1 MTESRRDP
9 VNGGGNQTRSSSDF
23 TVFENTRNL
32 LLEDKSDPMGLE
44 TDSEQNQADSQS
56 VSKIENQLNE
66 AEALELDRLE
76 KKIEK
81 GLRGFWEVGQ
91 SLDQIRDKRLYR
103 QNYKTFEEYCLNRW
117 EFSRRSAY
125 RLIQGASVYENLR
138 RGSQTSEN
146 VTHGS
151 QNSEDATCGSQ
162 TSENVTRGSQNSEDA
177 TCGSQTSENVTRGSQ
192 IKILPTNERQVR
204 PLTTLSPDEQ
214 REVWAKAVS
223 TAPGGKV
230 TSGHVAQIVREYH
243 RENSGNKSRKSY
255 SFDKQK
261 QSTNDSQQSV
271 NRSCWNCMYCSRD
284 SVKDD
289 PQSFYCDRLGKL
301 SFVEKD
307 GNQRGAE
314 CEYWTYRFGES
325 SQVRKNVI
333 PLRETFNVNL
343 QLPAHL
349 QPLLQDAAKDSGLTV
364 MDWLTKLVE
373 EKLSHE
379 NENQDTDIDENF
391 VGTVV
396 SEVA

>member
-1 MTESRRDP
+1 VTHGSQ
-9 VNGGGNQTRSSSDF
+9 NS
-23 TVFENTRNL
+23 
-32 LLEDKSDPMGLE
+32 EDA
-44 TDSEQNQADSQS
+44 T
-56 VSKIENQLNE
+56 
-66 AEALELDRLE
+66 
-76 KKIEK
+76 
-81 GLRGFWEVGQ
+81 
-91 SLDQIRDKRLYR
+91 
-103 QNYKTFEEYCLNRW
+103 C
-117 EFSRRSAY
+117 
-125 RLIQGASVYENLR
+125 
-138 RGSQTSEN
+138 GSQTSEN

-162 TSENVTRGSQNSEDA
+162 TSENVTHGSQNSEDATCGSQTSENVTHGSQNSEDA

>member
-1 MTESRRDP
+1 MAYMTESRRDP

-151 QNSEDATCGSQ
+151 QN
-162 TSENVTRGSQNSEDA
+162 
-177 TCGSQTSENVTRGSQ
+177 
-192 IKILPTNERQVR
+192 KILPTNERQVR

-230 TSGHVAQIVREYH
+230 TSGRVAQIVREYH
-243 RENSGNKSRKSY
+243 RENSGNKSRKGY
-255 SFDKQK
+255 SFDKQQ
-261 QSTNDSQQSV
+261 QSTNDSQQSL
-271 NRSCWNCMYCSRD
+271 NRSCWNCLYCSRD

-379 NENQDTDIDENF
+379 NENF